1 MTAPRIGVRTI
12 DVPTIDVRTRA
23 TVAGLCAGDAISWPA
38 WWHRLA
44 QLPPRRGVRL
54 SEAWQHDRDM
64 AATSLPTPYL
74 QSSPP
79 SLVDPAGPTDDTEW
93 FVVAVRHH
101 LGQRL
106 DGSPAPH
113 GPDVWTELAEQ
124 RAADQDSVRA
134 RVGTVI
140 ALHNLARGSGPPT
153 SGNDNP
159 HYFDDIACVR
169 GVAAGLLRPGAPAA
183 AAELAEQ
190 DAIVTHALD
199 GVYGARATAAL
210 VSVLVSG
217 GERVPAITAALREL
231 PVDSWCAHVVA
242 ECLGAIA
249 AGDRPLG
256 LAARLE
262 RDVVDHVYAYA
273 NQAPET
279 LGLLLAHLSTAE
291 DGQSLLL
298 GALAHPR
305 HADTLVPLAGAVAGA
320 AFADVPDQGPLPTA
334 SGACVR
340 ALTQLPLEGVLADIA
355 AHRDRPERDVGRS
368 VGVESPR

>member
-1 MTAPRIGVRTI
+1 MSGPG
-12 DVPTIDVRTRA
+12 IDVRTRA
-23 TVAGLCAGDAISWPA
+23 TVAGLYAGDAITWPA

-44 QLPPRRGVRL
+44 QLPSRRGVRL
-54 SEAWQHDRDM
+54 HEAWQHDRDM

-79 SLVDPAGPTDDTEW
+79 SLIDPAGPTDDTEW
-93 FVVAVRHH
+93 FVVAVRNH

-106 DGSPAPH
+106 DGSPATS
-113 GPDVWTELAEQ
+113 GRDVWTELAEQ

-140 ALHNLARGSGPPT
+140 ALGNLARGTGPPA

-169 GVAAGLLRPGAPAA
+169 GVAAGLLRPGAPADA
-183 AAELAEQ
+183 ADLAEQ
-190 DAIVTHALD
+190 DAVVTHALD
-199 GVYGARATAAL
+199 GVYGSRATAAL

-217 GERVPAITAALREL
+217 GDRAEAVEAALREL
-231 PVDSWCAHVVA
+231 PPDSWCAHVAA
-242 ECLGAIA
+242 ECLGAVQ

-262 RDVVDHVYAYA
+262 RDVVDHVYAYS

-279 LGLLLAHLSTAE
+279 LALLLTHLSTSA

-305 HADTLVPLAGAVAGA
+305 HADALVPLAGAVAGA
-320 AFADVPDQGPLPTA
+320 AFPDVPDAGPLPVMGGT
-334 SGACVR
+334 CVR
-340 ALTQLPLEGVLADIA
+340 ALTQVPLEAVLADIA
-355 AHRDRPERDVGRS
+355 THRDLPEAGRATPVGAQP
-368 VGVESPR
+368 VGAETTQ